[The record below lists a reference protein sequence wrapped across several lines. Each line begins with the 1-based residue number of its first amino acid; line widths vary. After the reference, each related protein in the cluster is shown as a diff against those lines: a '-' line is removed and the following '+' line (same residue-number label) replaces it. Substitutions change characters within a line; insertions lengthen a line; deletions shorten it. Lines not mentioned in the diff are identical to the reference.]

1 MKNLV
6 MLLSVLA
13 LVITSQALAQQDQRV
28 PAPKTKLEAFE
39 AQSGAVIIRGFS
51 KIGELRGVYGGAV
64 TVESKEFMNANTAQ
78 REFGITLEVKETS
91 RLERENTSY
100 VDYDEIPSLL
110 KGIDYIAKVDK
121 SVTKLDN
128 FQADYKTKGDLRI
141 STFSSGSGE
150 VMVAVKS
157 GTIGGTTVYL
167 KVSDLGKLRE
177 LIASAKG
184 RLDAIKAGAGA

>member
-157 GTIGGTTVYL
+157 GTIGGQPC
-167 KVSDLGKLRE
+167 
-177 LIASAKG
+177 I
-184 RLDAIKAGAGA
+184 